1 MPQKNRAS
9 IAVIC
14 SATIAA
20 SVLLACWRS
29 RRFRW
34 SCGPPRAGKSQAH
47 YRQSD
52 GADQNSLRH
61 IERNQRQVGCKIGPR
76 RCRPLGNCGL

>member
-34 SCGPPRAGKSQAH
+34 SCGPPRAKAKPIIGSQTAQTRIRCAILSAISARSGVKLAH
-47 YRQSD
+47 AGVARL
-52 GADQNSLRH
+52 A
-61 IERNQRQVGCKIGPR
+61 IAAC
-76 RCRPLGNCGL
+76 